1 MSQSMLKSSQIQ
13 DVWIILRE
21 VLTFKT
27 AVPVG
32 KCSFLYLY
40 AGYFSALTSAF
51 ISCWGTWKSLLT
63 DVQQLISFHIDEHPW
78 ASERMSDLH
87 SQLWVFPLQTKDV
100 VSASIEA
107 PERDELFNLLRLC
120 VTDSQVRV
128 GRDTKI
134 SPWRSDRRGQLCS
147 HCERKTHKI
156 QEAYILNSHTYV
168 YATLLLCLAVVSFIF
183 SL

>member
-1 MSQSMLKSSQIQ
+1 MSPLRKEAAFYPPMSQSMLKSSQIQ

-32 KCSFLYLY
+32 KCSFLYLC

-51 ISCWGTWKSLLT
+51 ISCWVTWKNVLI
-63 DVQQLISFHIDEHPW
+63 DVQPLISFHIDEHPW
-78 ASERMSDLH
+78 ASKRMTDLL
-87 SQLWVFPLQTKDV
+87 SRLWVFPPQTKDV

-107 PERDELFNLLRLC
+107 PERDEMFNLLRLGG
-120 VTDSQVRV
+120 TDSQVRV

-134 SPWRSDRRGQLCS
+134 SPWRSDRQGQLCF

-156 QEAYILNSHTYV
+156 
-168 YATLLLCLAVVSFIF
+168 
-183 SL
+183 